1 MRFSQSITAVD
12 AHAAGMFGR
21 VVIGGVGSLHVPG
34 KTMFEKK
41 CHMEQHQDWFRR
53 FMLREPRG
61 NPAAMV
67 NLVLPPTDESADA
80 GVIIMEQSE
89 YYPSMSG
96 SNVMCVVTVL
106 LECGI
111 VPMAEPQTR
120 LTLDTPAGLVTVLAD
135 CDTGRVTGVTI
146 TNVPSF
152 PVRLDAPIEVA
163 GLGTV
168 AVDVSWG
175 GMFYVIADGARM
187 GFGLTPDEGADIV
200 SVGERVRAAA
210 REQIAVAHPENPAIN
225 VIENTLL
232 FGPPHHPENS
242 GRSAVVVP
250 SPPVSMTRSD
260 RPSGILDRSPCGTG
274 TSAQIATLYARGK
287 LALEADFRQEGI
299 LDTVFVARALEEV
312 RVGSHTAIVPSLR
325 GRAWITGFAQYV
337 LAPDDPFPEGFMVG
351 DIWPL

>member
-1 MRFSQSITAVD
+1 MRFSQMITAVD

-21 VVIGGVGSLHVPG
+21 VVVGGVGSLHVPG
-34 KTMFEKK
+34 STMFEKK
-41 CHMEQHQDWFRR
+41 RHMEQHQDWFRR
-53 FMLREPRG
+53 LMLREPRG

-67 NLVLPPTDESADA
+67 NLVLPPTDETADA
-80 GVIIMEQSE
+80 GVLIMEQSE

-111 VPMAEPQTR
+111 VRMVEPQTR
-120 LTLDTPAGLVTVLAD
+120 LTLETPAGLVTVLAD
-135 CDTGRVTGVTI
+135 CEAGRVTGVTI

-152 PVRLDAPIEVA
+152 AFRLDAPLEVA

-168 AVDVSWG
+168 SVDVSWG
-175 GMFYVIADGARM
+175 GMFYVIADGTRL
-187 GFGLTPDEGADIV
+187 GFRLTADEGADIV
-200 SVGERVRAAA
+200 SAGERIRAAA
-210 REQIAVAHPENPAIN
+210 REQIAVAHPENTAIN

-232 FGPPHHPENS
+232 FGPPRNAANS

-250 SPPVSMTRSD
+250 SPTGRSN
-260 RPSGILDRSPCGTG
+260 RASGILDRSPCGTG
-274 TSAQIATLYARGK
+274 TSAQIATLHARGR
-287 LALEADFRQEGI
+287 LGVGAEFRQEGI
-299 LDTVFVARALEEV
+299 LDTVFVARVVEET
-312 RVGSHTAIVPSLR
+312 RVGTYPAIVPSIR

-351 DIWPL
+351 DIWP

>member
-1 MRFSQSITAVD
+1 MRFSQMIAAVD

-21 VVIGGVGSLHVPG
+21 VVVGGVGSLDVPG

-41 CHMEQHQDWFRR
+41 RHMEQHQDWFRR
-53 FMLREPRG
+53 LMLREPRG

-67 NLVLPPTDESADA
+67 NLVLPPTDETADA
-80 GVIIMEQSE
+80 GVLIMEQSE

-111 VPMAEPQTR
+111 VRMSEPQTP

-135 CDTGRVTGVTI
+135 CEDGRVTGVTI

-152 PVRLDAPIEVA
+152 ALRLDAPVEVT

-168 AVDVSWG
+168 SVDVSWG
-175 GMFYVIADGARM
+175 GMFYVIADGA
-187 GFGLTPDEGADIV
+187 GLGLRLTADEGADIV
-200 SVGERVRAAA
+200 SVGERIRAAA

-232 FGPPHHPENS
+232 FGPPHNVENS
-242 GRSAVVVP
+242 GRSVVVVP
-250 SPPVSMTRSD
+250 SPMGRSD
-260 RPSGILDRSPCGTG
+260 RASGILDRSPCGTG
-274 TSAQIATLYARGK
+274 TSAQIATLHARGQ
-287 LALEADFRQEGI
+287 LSLGTDFRQEGI
-299 LDTVFVARALEEV
+299 LDTVFVARALEET
-312 RVGSHTAIVPSLR
+312 RVGTHTAILPSIR

>member
-1 MRFSQSITAVD
+1 MRFSQMITAVD

-21 VVIGGVGSLHVPG
+21 VVIGGVGALHVPG
-34 KTMFEKK
+34 RTMFEKK
-41 CHMEQHQDWFRR
+41 RHMEQHQDWFRR
-53 FMLREPRG
+53 LMLREPRG

-67 NLVLPPTDESADA
+67 NLVLPPTDASADA

-111 VPMAEPQTR
+111 VRMEEPSTR
-120 LTLDTPAGLVTVLAD
+120 LTLETPAGLVSVLAE
-135 CDTGRVTGVTI
+135 CDGGRVMSVTI
-146 TNVPSF
+146 TNVPAF
-152 PVRLDAPIEVA
+152 AVRLDASIEVT
-163 GLGTV
+163 GFGTM

-175 GMFYVIADGARM
+175 GMFYVIADGAAL
-187 GFGLTPDEGADIV
+187 GFRLTPEEGADIV
-200 SVGERVRAAA
+200 AAGERIRAAA
-210 REQIAVAHPENPAIN
+210 REQIPVAHPENPAIN
-225 VIENTLL
+225 LIEGTLL
-232 FGPPHHPENS
+232 FAPPHSPDNS

-250 SPPVSMTRSD
+250 SP
-260 RPSGILDRSPCGTG
+260 SGRGSRTQGMLDRSPCGTG
-274 TSAQIATLYARGK
+274 TSAQLATLHARGRVP
-287 LALEADFRQEGI
+287 LETDFRQEGI
-299 LDTVFVARALEEV
+299 LDTVFVARALQAT
-312 RVGSHTAIVPSLR
+312 RVGPHAAIVPSIR

>member
-1 MRFSQSITAVD
+1 MRFSQLVTAVD

-34 KTMFEKK
+34 NTMFEKK
-41 CHMEQHQDWFRR
+41 RHMEQHQDWFRR
-53 FMLREPRG
+53 LMLREPRG

-67 NLVLPPTDESADA
+67 NLVLPPTVESADA

-111 VPMAEPQTR
+111 VRMQEPVTR
-120 LTLDTPAGLVTVLAD
+120 LVLDTPAGLVTVLAD
-135 CDTGRVTGVTI
+135 CDAGRVTGVTI

-152 PVRLDAPIEVA
+152 AVHLDVMVEVA
-163 GLGTV
+163 GLGSV
-168 AVDVSWG
+168 PVDVSWG
-175 GMFYVIADGARM
+175 GMFYVIADGAKL
-187 GFGLTPDEGADIV
+187 GFRLNADEGADLV
-200 SVGERVRAAA
+200 DVGERLRRAA
-210 REQIAVAHPENPAIN
+210 REQVRVAHPENADIN

-232 FGPPHHPENS
+232 YGPPHRAENS

-250 SPPVSMTRSD
+250 SPMGQSARA
-260 RPSGILDRSPCGTG
+260 RGILDRSPCGTG
-274 TSAQIATLYARGK
+274 TSAQ
-287 LALEADFRQEGI
+287 LAALHAKGRVAAGSEFRQEGI
-299 LDTVFVARALEEV
+299 LDTVFVARAVEET
-312 RVGSHTAIVPSLR
+312 RVGVHPAIVPAIR

-337 LAPDDPFPEGFMVG
+337 LSPDDPFPEGFMVG

>member
-1 MRFSQSITAVD
+1 MRFSQMITAVD

-34 KTMFEKK
+34 GTMFEKK
-41 CHMEQHQDWFRR
+41 QHMEQHQDWFRR

-67 NLVLPPTDESADA
+67 NLVLPPTTASADA

-111 VPMAEPQTR
+111 VPMVEPQTS

-135 CDTGRVTGVTI
+135 CDAGHVTGVTI

-152 PVRLDAPIEVA
+152 AFRLEVPVEVA

-168 AVDVSWG
+168 SVDVSWG
-175 GMFYVIADGARM
+175 GMFYVIADGARL
-187 GFGLTPDEGADIV
+187 GFRLTPDEGADIV
-200 SVGERVRAAA
+200 SAGERVRAAA
-210 REQIAVAHPENPAIN
+210 REQISVAHPENPAIN

-232 FGPPHHPENS
+232 FGPPHNADNS

-250 SPPVSMTRSD
+250 SPMGRTERAG
-260 RPSGILDRSPCGTG
+260 GILDRSPCGTV
-274 TSAQIATLYARGK
+274 TSAQIATLYARGQ
-287 LALEADFRQEGI
+287 LALGTDFRQEGI

-312 RVGSHTAIVPSLR
+312 RVGTHTAIVPSIR

>member
-1 MRFSQSITAVD
+1 MRFSQMITAVD

-21 VVIGGVGSLHVPG
+21 VVIGGVGSLRVPG

-41 CHMEQHQDWFRR
+41 RHMERHQDWFRR

-67 NLVLPPTDESADA
+67 NLVLPPADESADA

-111 VPMAEPQTR
+111 VPMQEPTTR
-120 LTLDTPAGLVTVLAD
+120 LTLDTPAGLVSVLAD
-135 CDTGRVTGVTI
+135 CEGGRVLAVTI
-146 TNVPSF
+146 TNVPAF
-152 PVRLDAPIEVA
+152 AAHLDVPIEVP
-163 GLGTV
+163 GLGTLP
-168 AVDVSWG
+168 VDVSWG
-175 GMFYVIADGARM
+175 GMFYVIADGQRL
-187 GFGLTPDEGADIV
+187 GFRLTPDEGAELV
-200 SVGERVRAAA
+200 AAGERIRAAA
-210 REQIAVAHPENPAIN
+210 REQLSVAHPENPEIN

-232 FGPPHHPENS
+232 YGSPHDPQNS

-250 SPPVSMTRSD
+250 SPMGQTGRAA
-260 RPSGILDRSPCGTG
+260 GMLDRSPCGTG
-274 TSAQIATLYARGK
+274 TSALVATLCAKGR
-287 LALEADFRQEGI
+287 LAIGADFRQEGI
-299 LDTVFVARALEEV
+299 LDTVFIVRPVAEAQ
-312 RVGSHTAIVPSLR
+312 VGSQPGVIPSIR

-351 DIWPL
+351 DIWPI

>member
-1 MRFSQSITAVD
+1 MITAVD

-34 KTMFEKK
+34 TTMFEKK
-41 CHMEQHQDWFRR
+41 RHMEQHQDWFRR

-67 NLVLPPTDESADA
+67 NLVLPPTDPSADA

-96 SNVMCVVTVL
+96 SNLMCVVTVL
-106 LECGI
+106 LECGVI
-111 VPMAEPQTR
+111 RMEEPVTR
-120 LTLDTPAGLVTVLAD
+120 LTLETPAGLVAVQAD
-135 CDTGRVTGVTI
+135 CEGGRVMDVTI
-146 TNVPSF
+146 TNVPAF
-152 PVRLDAPIEVA
+152 TATLDAPIEVA

-168 AVDVSWG
+168 SADVSWG
-175 GMFYVIADGARM
+175 GMFYVIADGETL
-187 GFGLTPDEGADIV
+187 GFRLTADEGADIV
-200 SVGERVRAAA
+200 AVGERLRAAA
-210 REQIAVAHPENPAIN
+210 REQVLVAHPENSAIN
-225 VIENTLL
+225 MIEGTLL
-232 FGPPHHPENS
+232 FAPPHSPGNS

-250 SPPVSMTRSD
+250 SP
-260 RPSGILDRSPCGTG
+260 SGRGARTQGMLDRSPCGTG
-274 TSAQIATLYARGK
+274 TSAQLATLHARGR
-287 LALEADFRQEGI
+287 LPLGTDFRQEGI
-299 LDTVFVARALEEV
+299 LDTVFVARAIEET
-312 RVGSHTAIVPSLR
+312 RVGPHAAIVPSVR

>member
-1 MRFSQSITAVD
+1 MITAVD

-41 CHMEQHQDWFRR
+41 RHMEQNQDWFRR

-106 LECGI
+106 LECAI
-111 VPMAEPQTR
+111 VPMVEPQTC
-120 LTLDTPAGLVTVLAD
+120 LILETPAGLVSVLAD
-135 CDTGRVTGVTI
+135 CDAGRVTSVTI
-146 TNVPSF
+146 TNVPAF
-152 PVRLDAPIEVA
+152 AFCLDAPVEVA

-168 AVDVSWG
+168 LVDVSWG
-175 GMFYVIADGARM
+175 GMFYVIADGARL
-187 GFGLTPDEGADIV
+187 GFRLVADEGADIV
-200 SVGERVRAAA
+200 SVGERIRAAA
-210 REQIAVAHPENPAIN
+210 REQIAVAHPDNPEIN
-225 VIENTLL
+225 VIEGTLL
-232 FGPPHHPENS
+232 FGPPHRADNS

-250 SPPVSMTRSD
+250 SPMGRSA
-260 RPSGILDRSPCGTG
+260 RATGILDRSPCGTG
-274 TSAQIATLYARGK
+274 TSAQIATLYARGR
-287 LALEADFRQEGI
+287 LSLETDFRQEGI
-299 LDTVFVARALEEV
+299 LDTVFVARALEET
-312 RVGSHTAIVPSLR
+312 RVGPHTAIVPSIR

>member
-1 MRFSQSITAVD
+1 MRFSRMITAVD

-21 VVIGGVGSLHVPG
+21 VVVGGVGSLHVPG

-41 CHMEQHQDWFRR
+41 RHMEQNQDWFRR
-53 FMLREPRG
+53 LMLREPRG

-67 NLVLPPTDESADA
+67 NLVLPPTDASADA

-111 VPMAEPQTR
+111 VRMSEPQTQ

-135 CDTGRVTGVTI
+135 CEAGRVTAVTI

-152 PVRLDAPIEVA
+152 AFRLDAPIEVA

-168 AVDVSWG
+168 TVDVSWG
-175 GMFYVIADGARM
+175 GMFYVIADGGRL
-187 GFGLTPDEGADIV
+187 GLRLTADEGADIV
-200 SVGERVRAAA
+200 SAGERIRAAA

-232 FGPPHHPENS
+232 FGPPHNAENS

-250 SPPVSMTRSD
+250 SPTGRRD
-260 RPSGILDRSPCGTG
+260 RASGILDRSPCGTG
-274 TSAQIATLYARGK
+274 TSAQIATLHARGQ
-287 LALEADFRQEGI
+287 LELGTDFRQEGI
-299 LDTVFVARALEEV
+299 LDTVFVARAIEEV
-312 RVGSHTAIVPSLR
+312 RVGPHTAIVPSIR

>member
-1 MRFSQSITAVD
+1 MRFTQMITAVD

-21 VVIGGVGSLHVPG
+21 VVVGGVGSLHVPG

-41 CHMEQHQDWFRR
+41 QHMEQNQDWFRR

-106 LECGI
+106 LECGM
-111 VPMAEPQTR
+111 VPMVEPQTC
-120 LTLDTPAGLVTVLAD
+120 LILDTPAGLVTVLAD
-135 CDTGRVTGVTI
+135 CDAGCVTGVTI
-146 TNVPSF
+146 TNVPAF
-152 PVRLDAPIEVA
+152 VWCLDAPVEVA

-168 AVDVSWG
+168 TVDVSWG
-175 GMFYVIADGARM
+175 GMFYVIADCAGL
-187 GFGLTPDEGADIV
+187 GFRLTADEGADIV
-200 SVGERVRAAA
+200 SVGERIRAAT
-210 REQIAVAHPENPAIN
+210 REQIAVAHPENPDIN
-225 VIENTLL
+225 LIENTLL
-232 FGPPHHPENS
+232 FGPPHGAGNS

-250 SPPVSMTRSD
+250 SPMGRSE
-260 RPSGILDRSPCGTG
+260 RASGILDRSPCGT
-274 TSAQIATLYARGK
+274 SAQIAALHARGR
-287 LALEADFRQEGI
+287 LPLGTDFRQEGI
-299 LDTVFVARALEEV
+299 LDTVFVVRALEET
-312 RVGSHTAIVPSLR
+312 RVGTHPAIVPSIC

>member
-1 MRFSQSITAVD
+1 MRFSQMVTAVD
-12 AHAAGMFGR
+12 AHAGGMFGR
-21 VVIGGVGSLHVPG
+21 VVVGGVGSLHVPG

-41 CHMEQHQDWFRR
+41 RHMEQHQDWFRR

-67 NLVLPPTDESADA
+67 NLVLPPTDASADA

-96 SNVMCVVTVL
+96 SNIMCVVTVL

-111 VPMAEPQTR
+111 VRMEEPQTR
-120 LTLDTPAGLVTVLAD
+120 LTLETPAGLVTVLAD
-135 CDTGRVTGVTI
+135 CDAGRVIGVTI
-146 TNVPSF
+146 TNVPAF
-152 PVRLDAPIEVA
+152 AWCLDAPVEVA

-168 AVDVSWG
+168 SVDVSWG
-175 GMFYVIADGARM
+175 GMFYVIADGARL
-187 GFGLTPDEGADIV
+187 GLRLTPDEGADIV
-200 SVGERVRAAA
+200 SVGERVRRAA
-210 REQIAVAHPENPAIN
+210 REQITVAHPDNPAIN

-232 FGPPHHPENS
+232 FGPAHNPENS
-242 GRSAVVVP
+242 GRSAVAVP
-250 SPPVSMTRSD
+250 SPMGRSD
-260 RPSGILDRSPCGTG
+260 RASGILDRSPCGTG
-274 TSAQIATLYARGK
+274 TSAQVATLCARGR
-287 LALEADFRQEGI
+287 LGIGTDFRQEGI
-299 LDTVFVARALEEV
+299 LGTVFVARAIEET
-312 RVGSHTAIVPSLR
+312 RVGTHAAIVPSIR

>member
-1 MRFSQSITAVD
+1 MRFAQMITAVD

-21 VVIGGVGSLHVPG
+21 VVVGGVGSLHIPG
-34 KTMFEKK
+34 STMFEKK
-41 CHMEQHQDWFRR
+41 RHMEQHQDSFRR
-53 FMLREPRG
+53 LMLREPRG

-67 NLVLPPTDESADA
+67 NLVLPPTVATADA

-111 VPMAEPQTR
+111 VPMVEPQTR
-120 LTLDTPAGLVTVLAD
+120 LTLETPAGLVTVLAD
-135 CDTGRVTGVTI
+135 CDAGRVTGVTI

-152 PVRLDAPIEVA
+152 ALRLEAPVEVA

-168 AVDVSWG
+168 SVDISWG
-175 GMFYVIADGARM
+175 GMFYVIADGSAL
-187 GFGLTPDEGADIV
+187 GFRLTADEGADLV
-200 SVGERVRAAA
+200 SVGERIRAAA
-210 REQIAVAHPENPAIN
+210 REQIPVAHPENPAIN

-232 FGPPHHPENS
+232 FGPPHHAENS

-250 SPPVSMTRSD
+250 SPASSSARA
-260 RPSGILDRSPCGTG
+260 SGILDRSPCGTG
-274 TSAQIATLYARGK
+274 TSAQIATLHARGR
-287 LALEADFRQEGI
+287 LGLGSDFRQEGI
-299 LDTVFVARALEEV
+299 LDTVFVARAVEET
-312 RVGSHTAIVPSLR
+312 RVGTHTAILPSIR

-337 LAPDDPFPEGFMVG
+337 LSPDDPFPEGFMVG